1 MAVKVVTDSTA
12 DLPPALAQELGIT
25 VIPLNVHFG
34 TEVYRDG
41 VDISGD
47 DFYRRLLDSPR
58 LPTTSQPS
66 VGDFLALYQ
75 ELGQTTDE
83 IVSIHI
89 SSKLSGTMNSATQA
103 REQYQGDCRIEIVD
117 SQLGCMGLGL
127 AAVSAGRASQD
138 GASLEE
144 VVQATH
150 QAIPQIRFFG
160 LLDTVEYLEKGGRIG
175 KAQAFVGSLLRI
187 KPLLIIRDGAVH
199 PLERARTRG
208 KGLDRLRQLVE
219 EHMPLEDLAVVYAT
233 TPDEAQELAQRLQPF
248 LPDKEIVLSQI
259 GPVVGTYLGPG
270 VLGIALRSQPRGSP
284 GA

>member
-12 DLPPALAQELGIT
+12 DLPPALARELGIT
-25 VIPLNVHFG
+25 VVPLNVHFG

-47 DFYRRLLDSPR
+47 EFYSRLVDSPR

-66 VGDFLALYQ
+66 VGDFLELYQ
-75 ELGQTTDE
+75 QLGRTTDE
-83 IVSIHI
+83 IVSVHI
-89 SSKLSGTMNSATQA
+89 SSKLSGTLNSATQA
-103 REQYQGDCRIEIVD
+103 REQYQGDCRIQIVD

-127 AAVSAGRASQD
+127 AAVAAGMAAQG

-150 QAIPQIRFFG
+150 QAIPNIRFFG

-175 KAQAFVGSLLRI
+175 KARAFVGSLLRI
-187 KPLLIIRDGAVH
+187 KPILMIRDGEVH
-199 PLERARTRG
+199 PLERSRTRG
-208 KGLDRLRQLVE
+208 RGVERLCELVQ
-219 EHMPLEDLAVVYAT
+219 EHMPLEDLAVVYT
-233 TPDEAQELAQRLQPF
+233 TTREEAESLAQRLQPC
-248 LPDKEIVLSQI
+248 LPEAEIVLSQI

-270 VLGIALRSQPRGSP
+270 VLGIALKSQ
-284 GA
+284 AV